1 VIRRRLSATIAAAVA
16 AVALS
21 AGASACSSSSSP
33 IPKFTAPVVDQ
44 AGVVSDATERQVDS
58 ELIDYQARTGN
69 QIAVAIVKTTGS
81 KSLEDYT
88 IDLAR
93 AWGVGQK
100 GKDNGAVLLIAYKDR
115 KVRIE
120 VGRGLEGTLTDLDS
134 GRIIRER
141 IIPQMQAGN
150 VDAAIVE
157 GTHGIRQ
164 VLQDPALGD
173 LPATEEPAPSPAPS
187 STGSPWAAVIPIIF
201 LVIFVSGFGRRRRRR
216 GIFGLPNFWGGGWGG
231 GFGGGGF
238 GGGGFGG
245 GGGGGGG
252 GFGGGGGGGF
262 GGGGASGSW

>member
-1 VIRRRLSATIAAAVA
+1 MIRRRRSATIAAAFA
-16 AVALS
+16 AAALS
-21 AGASACSSSSSP
+21 VGAASCSSSSSP

-44 AGVVSDATERQVDS
+44 ADVVSAATERQVDS
-58 ELIDYQARTGN
+58 ELTDYQTRTGN

-150 VDAAIVE
+150 VDAAIVD
-157 GTHGIRQ
+157 GTRGIRQ
-164 VLQDPALGD
+164 VLNDPALGD
-173 LPATEEPAPSPAPS
+173 LPATQEPAPTQTPS
-187 STGSPWAAVIPIIF
+187 SSGSPWGAILPIIF
-201 LVIFVSGFGRRRRRR
+201 VLFILGSGFGRRRRRR
-216 GIFGLPNFWGGGWGG
+216 IFGLPIFWGG

-238 GGGGFGG
+238 G